1 MKASSCRYIIR
12 KAERLPGGME
22 VRHNGAQDDDDFLS
36 LYNRFARQKGH
47 SGPMSLQELFR
58 LRQLSDL
65 WVARYEKRPLAAH
78 LTLKDEETGWVIGL
92 YYATIRFEGAQQAEL
107 SGLANRYLH
116 WCAIQ
121 KYQSLGCECYDFG
134 SIHQNRDEPEYGGLT
149 SFKLSFGGDVI
160 VQNRYYLASFI
171 GRAGYQSI
179 RRLPRLKAMFRG
191 RMTTGRDPLP
201 PRVRCPR

>member
-1 MKASSCRYIIR
+1 MS
-12 KAERLPGGME
+12 PQE
-22 VRHNGAQDDDDFLS
+22 V
-36 LYNRFARQKGH
+36 
-47 SGPMSLQELFR
+47 FR

-134 SIHQNRDEPEYGGLT
+134 SIHQNRDDPEYGGLT
-149 SFKLSFGGDVI
+149 SFTLSFGGDVI

-179 RRLPRLKAMFRG
+179 RRLTAVEGYVSWSHDDRVRSFAAAC
-191 RMTTGRDPLP
+191 PLP
-201 PRVRCPR
+201 PVSGASARYRWSYQRPLPPVVEKGCG